1 MSKKA
6 FKQRIVLPNLVGEK
20 TVRLNFSL
28 MLWSMALLSVGV
40 IPLDYYLKN
49 KLSHLETGV
58 KTLAS
63 QIPELREKIKKER
76 FAHPASDP
84 LVALYAKTK
93 ALEDA
98 SPSFAKEFEALIRN
112 HQEGLWI
119 TQLSFNR
126 QTHQG
131 QITGYA
137 LDPAIIHHYF
147 DKMNESKEFDDYN
160 LTLLTI
166 KEESYGTSE
175 KDLKK
180 TDKKEQTKG
189 KAKED
194 SQNESKTLQTYQFT
208 LSTKTG
214 GA

>member
-28 MLWSMALLSVGV
+28 MLWSVAVLSVGLM
-40 IPLDYYLKN
+40 PLDYYLKN
-49 KLSHLETGV
+49 KLSRV
-58 KTLAS
+58 KTNVETLTA

-76 FAHPASDP
+76 LSHPVSNP
-84 LVALYAKTK
+84 LVALYPKTK

-147 DKMNESKEFDDYN
+147 DKMNDSKEFD
-160 LTLLTI
+160 
-166 KEESYGTSE
+166 S
-175 KDLKK
+175 
-180 TDKKEQTKG
+180 
-189 KAKED
+189 
-194 SQNESKTLQTYQFT
+194 
-208 LSTKTG
+208 
-214 GA
+214 